1 MTRHLAFIAGRG
13 VASWNNGNR
22 DPGGGVAE
30 LQKMSPPTTVG
41 DAAAMLSNKGVPQF
55 WEM

>member
-1 MTRHLAFIAGRG
+1 MP
-13 VASWNNGNR
+13 VPWNNGST
-22 DPGGGVAE
+22 DPRWGVAE
-30 LQKMSPPTTVG
+30 AQKMSPPTNVG